1 MTFLAD
7 FRQAMRRL
15 ARAPALSIAI
25 VLVLACA
32 FGATTLVFS
41 LANGVLL
48 RPLPFREPDRLVSVH
63 RILEEGLVATIPYR
77 DYEAWRVRTGVLE
90 DVAGASPAQH
100 GVLFGNSQVPQAQT
114 GWVTPN
120 FFSVLGWRVLIGR
133 VFGANEHQPGQGRTA
148 ILTEP
153 FWRRHFGSDPA
164 ALGTPITVVGGLSE
178 ELRGDYVIVGVVA
191 GSVRC
196 HRPDCGQYEIFF
208 PASSPPPMEF
218 NPPTGISDFSP
229 LVARLKPGVGRDH
242 ASEAVA
248 RFARELGN
256 PPITTR
262 GASQIP
268 VFARPVVGGF
278 VVPLHDAE
286 VGWTRQGFAILATG
300 AAFVL
305 LTACVNVG
313 MLLLAT
319 AMRRAPELAVRSS
332 LGATQSRLLRDM
344 LVEYALLGL
353 AGAAAGTVVAIVAIP
368 VALAVAPT
376 NLPRTD
382 AVAVDGTVLTFTA
395 IVAVASGLVF
405 GLLPAAIMSRRA
417 HWPKRVSPPSQGR
430 RGRRARELLA
440 AVQLILTV
448 ALLIQTLLAVRSF
461 WKLATVPLGFEPSGV
476 VATDLALARRAQT
489 ESAGPDIQD
498 RLLREAKLL
507 PGVTSAALTLN
518 LPGRGEHRA
527 GIVIPGVEGNSKSG
541 YLFVESR
548 LIAGDYFDVFR
559 ITVRRGRALG
569 VLDRDTGAVVV
580 NESFAR
586 RYFPGRDPL
595 GQRIFVA
602 GWRDVVGV
610 VADAREQS
618 AERPAEPTFYDAR
631 TGGVGRLW
639 LAVRSSESAAKVQPD
654 LQRLVERV
662 DRKIAGRLTTLE
674 AELATGRAPARFYA
688 VVLGTFGFFA
698 LLLAATGVFTL
709 SR

>member
-1 MTFLAD
+1 M
-7 FRQAMRRL
+7 
-15 ARAPALSIAI
+15 S
-25 VLVLACA
+25 
-32 FGATTLVFS
+32 
-41 LANGVLL
+41 
-48 RPLPFREPDRLVSVH
+48 
-63 RILEEGLVATIPYR
+63 
-77 DYEAWRVRTGVLE
+77 
-90 DVAGASPAQH
+90 
-100 GVLFGNSQVPQAQT
+100 
-114 GWVTPN
+114 
-120 FFSVLGWRVLIGR
+120 
-133 VFGANEHQPGQGRTA
+133 
-148 ILTEP
+148 
-153 FWRRHFGSDPA
+153 
-164 ALGTPITVVGGLSE
+164 
-178 ELRGDYVIVGVVA
+178 
-191 GSVRC
+191 
-196 HRPDCGQYEIFF
+196 
-208 PASSPPPMEF
+208 
-218 NPPTGISDFSP
+218 
-229 LVARLKPGVGRDH
+229 
-242 ASEAVA
+242 
-248 RFARELGN
+248 
-256 PPITTR
+256 
-262 GASQIP
+262 
-268 VFARPVVGGF
+268 
-278 VVPLHDAE
+278 LHDAE
-286 VGWTRQGFAILATG
+286 LGWTRQGFAILTTG

-319 AMRRAPELAVRSS
+319 AMRRAPELAIRSS

-353 AGAAAGTVVAIVAIP
+353 AGAAAGTLVAIVAIP

-382 AVAVDGTVLTFTA
+382 AIAVDGTVLTFTA
-395 IVAVASGLVF
+395 IVAGVSVLVF
-405 GLLPAAIMSRRA
+405 GLVPAAIMSRRA
-417 HWPKRVSPPSQGR
+417 QWPRRIPAPSQGK

-440 AVQLILTV
+440 AVQLIFTV

-476 VATDLALARRAQT
+476 VATELALDRRAQT
-489 ESAGPDIQD
+489 ESGGPEIQD
-498 RLLREAKLL
+498 RLLREARML
-507 PGVTSAALTLN
+507 PGITGVALTLK
-518 LPGRGEHRA
+518 LPAQGENRV
-527 GIVIPGVEGNSKSG
+527 GIVIHGVEGNSKSG
-541 YLFVESR
+541 YLFVEQK

-559 ITVRRGRALG
+559 IPVRRGRALG

-580 NESFAR
+580 NESFAL
-586 RYFPGRDPL
+586 RYFPGQDPL

-602 GWRDVVGV
+602 GWRDVVGI

-709 SR
+709 SQYTVTERTREFGVRMALGAQPGRLARSVVFHVLRLTVPAVILGTLIGVSGSRVLENVLYGLTVTDPTTLLAAGGALGAVSLLASLVPAMRAAAVDPAVTLRYE